1 MKDVM
6 YMKIEKIPL
15 KEAPVVKEVLR
26 IKGEVDKEIDKR
38 LPKEVKEIQRKITE
52 LPVVSDIVKIIDEV
66 KSKILSAEVP
76 VIKL

>member
-1 MKDVM
+1 MKEVM
-6 YMKIEKIPL
+6 YMKIEKIPV
-15 KEAPVVKEVLR
+15 KEAPLVKEVLR

-38 LPKEVKEIQRKITE
+38 LPKEVREIQRKITE
-52 LPVVSDIVKIIDEV
+52 LPLVSDLVKVTNEV